1 MLGHKI
7 NKRLILS
14 REIEPDSHPDL
25 SVDEGKNGGGVG
37 SWVHEEKHRYLATY
51 IDAARSAV
59 NSGKFSQWVYIDPFC
74 GPGRMRAKNE
84 SMTRPG
90 GAMVAW
96 RQSEISGAAFGKVL
110 VGDIDGEKASA
121 CHQRLAA
128 AGCGVKSFVGPAD
141 ETVQSMI
148 REVPPRALCLV
159 YIDPYNLPLLSF
171 KMIKALA
178 ALPKVDFVVH
188 FSTMDLVRNVDAE
201 LDPQRARFDEVSPGW
216 RERLGNTYNKT
227 RLPAAFFDDW
237 HAAVKGLGFTFS
249 KGVPLIRNDDQREI
263 YKLVFFAR
271 HDLPLKLWGDVSRDA
286 TRSLFD

>member
-1 MLGHKI
+1 
-7 NKRLILS
+7 
-14 REIEPDSHPDL
+14 
-25 SVDEGKNGGGVG
+25 
-37 SWVHEEKHRYLATY
+37 
-51 IDAARSAV
+51 
-59 NSGKFSQWVYIDPFC
+59 
-74 GPGRMRAKNE
+74 
-84 SMTRPG
+84 
-90 GAMVAW
+90 MVAW
-96 RQSEISGAAFGKVL
+96 RQSEISGAPFGKVL
-110 VGDIDGEKASA
+110 IGDIDDQKALA

-128 AGCGVKSFVGPAD
+128 KGCNVMSFVGPAD

-148 REVPPRALCLV
+148 HEVPPRALCLV

-216 RERLGNTYNKT
+216 RERIGSTYNKT

-237 HAAVKGLGFTFS
+237 HAAVKSLGFTFS
-249 KGVPLIRNDDQREI
+249 TGVPLIRNDDQHEI

-271 HDLPLKLWGDVSRDA
+271 HNLPLKLWGDVSRDV